1 MGASGA
7 GEMVAGPTS
16 TAASHPRLAS
26 GQEVVGAA
34 SPPAAGFF
42 EAVGSAATPGGP
54 RSQAQPPQSP
64 SAASSVCSSPPSFRC
79 MDVWNSP
86 ASWCVGQKHFS

>member
-7 GEMVAGPTS
+7 GQMVAGPTS
-16 TAASHPRLAS
+16 TAAGHPWLAS

-42 EAVGSAATPGGP
+42 EAVGSAATLGGP
-54 RSQAQPPQSP
+54 QSQAQPPVPQCGLLCVLQSTLL
-64 SAASSVCSSPPSFRC
+64 
-79 MDVWNSP
+79 
-86 ASWCVGQKHFS
+86 